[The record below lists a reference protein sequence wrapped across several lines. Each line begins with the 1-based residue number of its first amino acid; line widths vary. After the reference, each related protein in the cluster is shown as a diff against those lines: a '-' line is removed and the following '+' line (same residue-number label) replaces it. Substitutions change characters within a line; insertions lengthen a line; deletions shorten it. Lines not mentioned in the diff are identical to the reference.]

1 MFDWLT
7 GIVETTGYVGIALL
21 MLAENVFPPIPSE
34 LIMPLAGFTAAQGEL
49 NIVLVLLSGTL
60 GSMAG
65 AVLWYWIGLRFGL
78 PRLKRLAARHGRW
91 LTLSPEDVD
100 KASDWFERYG
110 ALAVLIGR
118 LAPVVRTLIS
128 VPAGMAKMPL
138 PKFLIF
144 STIGTIVWNAI
155 LLGAGFMLRENYEL
169 VADYVDPLSTSV
181 IVGVVGLY
189 LYRVVTWRPREKV
202 E

>member
-1 MFDWLT
+1 MFDWLK
-7 GIVETTGYVGIALL
+7 GIVESSGYVGIALL
-21 MLAENVFPPIPSE
+21 LLAENVFPPIPSE

-49 NIVLVLLSGTL
+49 NLVLVLLSGTL

-65 AVLWYWIGLRFGL
+65 ALLWFWVGLKLGVE
-78 PRLKRLAARHGRW
+78 RLKRLSARHGRL

-100 KASDWFERYG
+100 KASDWFRRYG

-138 PKFLIF
+138 LKFLVF
-144 STIGTIVWNAI
+144 STVGTTGWNT
-155 LLGAGFMLRENYEL
+155 LLVGAGYMLREN
-169 VADYVDPLSTSV
+169 
-181 IVGVVGLY
+181 
-189 LYRVVTWRPREKV
+189 
-202 E
+202 